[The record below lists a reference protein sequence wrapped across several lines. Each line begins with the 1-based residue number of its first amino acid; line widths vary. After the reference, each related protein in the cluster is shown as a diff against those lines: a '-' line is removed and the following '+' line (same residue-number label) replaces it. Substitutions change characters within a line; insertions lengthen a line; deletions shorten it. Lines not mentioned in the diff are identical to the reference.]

1 MAKKK
6 KSKIVKS
13 NQREKRRARYHGG
26 RADYRGGGRVGYEIG
41 GRAEEERLLA
51 TRALIP
57 QGEPRGKINPN
68 LKFPPPM
75 DAAQKEQMKRAQEAA
90 VAQDAERKQDL

>member
-6 KSKIVKS
+6 KSKIVKA

-41 GRAEEERLLA
+41 GRADEEELMQQFQKTEAGKA
-51 TRALIP
+51 TGNKTQNSLP
-57 QGEPRGKINPN
+57 CEE
-68 LKFPPPM
+68 F
-75 DAAQKEQMKRAQEAA
+75 
-90 VAQDAERKQDL
+90 